1 MLSGYRVG
9 HSKRKPHAPLTSLV
23 RPFVAFRLL
32 DTQIGLTF
40 SAEIYHGTRY
50 KCE

>member
-1 MLSGYRVG
+1 MLSECRIENNK
-9 HSKRKPHAPLTSLV
+9 HKPRALLIFFV
-23 RPFVAFRLL
+23 RLFAVFRLL

-40 SAEIYHGTRY
+40 SVEIYYGTRY

>member
-1 MLSGYRVG
+1 MLSECKIANGKHKHR
-9 HSKRKPHAPLTSLV
+9 ALLIFFV
-23 RPFVAFRLL
+23 RLFAVFCLL

-40 SAEIYHGTRY
+40 SVEIYYGTQY